1 MQKSNPKYKLLH
13 PYYFFRKMLVQHH
26 SDKRC
31 HAAVI
36 FLRSF
41 LDLIFSCSDRG
52 TTTWFFLCSSRLK
65 NGFLPAII
73 HPPLL
78 RLPERRP
85 APQIHPDCFPAS
97 LLNRPGSNPC
107 TLLRHRSC
115 NTFRNRHI
123 CSDSIP
129 LRTSHNAET

>member
-65 NGFLPAII
+65 NGFLPATI

-78 RLPERRP
+78 QLLELQPV
-85 APQIHPDCFPAS
+85 PQIRPDYFQAS
-97 LLNRPGSNPC
+97 LLNRQESNPYTC
-107 TLLRHRSC
+107 CRHRSGSI
-115 NTFRNRHI
+115 FRNRHI
-123 CSDSIP
+123 CSDSTP

>member
-78 RLPERRP
+78 RLPELQP
-85 APQIHPDCFPAS
+85 VPQIRPDYFPAS

-107 TLLRHRSC
+107 TSLRHRSC
-115 NTFRNRHI
+115 SIFRNRHI

-129 LRTSHNAET
+129 LRTLRNVET